1 MLDRALLGG
10 APSPELRP
18 VRVASA
24 VDEVSDRLLT
34 AIAVGDFLP
43 GERLPV
49 ERELTRLLRVSRPT
63 VREAIGRLQAVGVIE
78 IRRGRNGGAYVRD
91 TWTESSAAAVRR
103 TLVPRW
109 EEFEQLFDLRGL
121 VEGMVA
127 ATAARR
133 RRPEDLEP
141 MREALTAYLSAPT
154 PRDAQAA
161 DSAFHQS
168 VREAT
173 HNPQIAMLSRDLLA
187 RISLGFPVEPWG
199 KGERAHF
206 HEGGEDHKALYEA
219 IATGEPERAEEIARE
234 HFTISADMIRAVL
247 TRVRG
252 TEARD

>member
-1 MLDRALLGG
+1 MLDRVLLGG

-49 ERELTRLLRVSRPT
+49 ERELIQLLRVSRPT
-63 VREAIGRLQAVGVIE
+63 VREAIARLQAVGVVE

-91 TWTESSAAAVRR
+91 SWTESTAAAVRH

-133 RRPEDLEP
+133 RGSRDLDT
-141 MREALTAYLSAPT
+141 MRDALTAYLSART
-154 PRDAQAA
+154 PRDEQSA
-161 DSAFHQS
+161 DSAFHQA
-168 VREAT
+168 VCAAT
-173 HNPQIAMLSRDLLA
+173 GNPQIVMLSRGLLA

-199 KGERAHF
+199 RGERADF
-206 HEGGEDHKALYEA
+206 HRGGEDHKALYEA
-219 IATGEPERAEEIARE
+219 IAGGEPERAEQIARQ
-234 HFTISADMIRAVL
+234 HFMISAEMIRDVL
-247 TRVRG
+247 ARVRG
-252 TEARD
+252 AAPS

>member
-1 MLDRALLGG
+1 MLDRALSGGG

-49 ERELTRLLRVSRPT
+49 ERELITLLGVSRPT
-63 VREAIGRLQAVGVIE
+63 VREAVGRLQAVGVIE

-91 TWTESSAAAVRR
+91 SWTETSGAAVRR
-103 TLVPRW
+103 TLLPRW
-109 EEFEQLFDLRGL
+109 AELEQLFDLRGL

-133 RRPEDLEP
+133 RRPEDLVP
-141 MREALTAYLSAPT
+141 MREALTAYLSARD
-154 PRDAQAA
+154 PREERAA
-161 DSAFHQS
+161 DSAFHRS
-168 VREAT
+168 VCDAT

-187 RISLGFPVEPWG
+187 RASLGFPVEPWG
-199 KGERAHF
+199 RGERAHF
-206 HEGGEDHKALYEA
+206 HRAGEDHKALYEA
-219 IATGEPERAEEIARE
+219 IASGDPDRAEKIARD
-234 HFTISADMIRAVL
+234 HFTISADMIRDVL
-247 TRVRG
+247 ARVRN
-252 TEARD
+252 THQP